1 MENKVERLKLLNMK
15 WPYFLVFACIV
26 WAAVQFVFLPKS
38 LAGQIS
44 FLLVLGEALNFIGNR
59 TPIVKDYLG
68 GGSIVVL
75 FGSSALVM
83 FGLIPK
89 EVVKETNTFITATF
103 LNYALAALCCG
114 SIFGMDRNILV
125 KASLRYIPCILG
137 GVIGAAVLSGL
148 IGTVVMDSLEET
160 LFFITLP
167 IMGGGASAGA
177 VPMSQMFAEI
187 LKKDAGTL
195 LAIMT
200 PAVALGNAFAIIAAG
215 LLDKLGRV
223 RPEWT
228 GNGQI
233 MRGDGQAVTESA
245 KKEEPITDLSVFA
258 CGMAVA
264 GIFLGLGQLIQSFV
278 PSVHAYAWMILLMVI
293 MKMIGIIPANIERC
307 VRCGSNSSLKTLLIY
322 YWRLLV

>member
-1 MENKVERLKLLNMK
+1 
-15 WPYFLVFACIV
+15 
-26 WAAVQFVFLPKS
+26 
-38 LAGQIS
+38 
-44 FLLVLGEALNFIGNR
+44 
-59 TPIVKDYLG
+59 
-68 GGSIVVL
+68 
-75 FGSSALVM
+75 
-83 FGLIPK
+83 
-89 EVVKETNTFITATF
+89 
-103 LNYALAALCCG
+103 
-114 SIFGMDRNILV
+114 
-125 KASLRYIPCILG
+125 
-137 GVIGAAVLSGL
+137 
-148 IGTVVMDSLEET
+148 
-160 LFFITLP
+160 
-167 IMGGGASAGA
+167 
-177 VPMSQMFAEI
+177 MFAEI

>member
-137 GVIGAAVLSGL
+137 GAIGAAVLSGL

-215 LLDKLGRV
+215 LLDKLV
-223 RPEWT
+223 VLDL
-228 GNGQI
+228 NGLA
-233 MRGDGQAVTESA
+233 MA
-245 KKEEPITDLSVFA
+245 KL
-258 CGMAVA
+258 
-264 GIFLGLGQLIQSFV
+264 
-278 PSVHAYAWMILLMVI
+278 
-293 MKMIGIIPANIERC
+293 C
-307 VRCGSNSSLKTLLIY
+307 VVMDKL
-322 YWRLLV
+322 

>member
-1 MENKVERLKLLNMK
+1 MENKVERLKLLNME

-89 EVVKETNTFITATF
+89 EVVKETNTFITATL

-137 GVIGAAVLSGL
+137 GAIGAAVLSGL
-148 IGTVVMDSLEET
+148 IGTVVMGSLEET

-200 PAVALGNAFAIIAAG
+200 PAVALGVGLIKLQDVLAALTPMYIIVVAAVVIGAIIGSGFVGRLVGFYPIEAAITGG
-215 LLDKLGRV
+215 LCMANMGGSGDIATLGATKRMELMPFAAV
-223 RPEWT
+223 SSRL
-228 GNGQI
+228 GGALMQI
-233 MRGDGQAVTESA
+233 LGS
-245 KKEEPITDLSVFA
+245 
-258 CGMAVA
+258 
-264 GIFLGLGQLIQSFV
+264 FLLALFV
-278 PSVHAYAWMILLMVI
+278 
-293 MKMIGIIPANIERC
+293 
-307 VRCGSNSSLKTLLIY
+307 
-322 YWRLLV
+322 

>member
-1 MENKVERLKLLNMK
+1 MENKVERLKLLNME

-137 GVIGAAVLSGL
+137 GAIGAAVLSGL
-148 IGTVVMDSLEET
+148 IGTVVMGSLEET

-223 RPEWT
+223 RT
-228 GNGQI
+228 
-233 MRGDGQAVTESA
+233 
-245 KKEEPITDLSVFA
+245 
-258 CGMAVA
+258 
-264 GIFLGLGQLIQSFV
+264 
-278 PSVHAYAWMILLMVI
+278 
-293 MKMIGIIPANIERC
+293 
-307 VRCGSNSSLKTLLIY
+307 
-322 YWRLLV
+322 

>member
-228 GNGQI
+228 GNGQ
-233 MRGDGQAVTESA
+233 AVTESA